1 MNIKTLYTSHV
12 KKQIEE
18 RSRPIDTTQLQLDS
32 VMLFMEEFGYGLHHP
47 QKDSLCAWKGFIKR
61 IDVEGVNLPKC
72 ISFQDACRLHNTG
85 FISKAPTLDAFIYRI
100 FNINT
105 SLYYSFNFDTYFV
118 ARKSKLVEKVYL
130 QRKGKMV
137 ECQQHWVKFVD

>member
-1 MNIKTLYTSHV
+1 MNVKTLYTGHV

-47 QKDSLCAWKGFIKR
+47 QKDSLCAWKGFIRR

-72 ISFQDACRLHNTG
+72 ISFQDACRIHNFG
-85 FISKAPTLDAFIYRI
+85 FMSNCIYLDAIIHRI
-100 FNINT
+100 FT
-105 SLYYSFNFDTYFV
+105 SLYYSLNRDTYRV
-118 ARKSKLVEKVYL
+118 ACESKLVEKVYL

-137 ECQQHWVKFVD
+137 KCQQHWVKFVD